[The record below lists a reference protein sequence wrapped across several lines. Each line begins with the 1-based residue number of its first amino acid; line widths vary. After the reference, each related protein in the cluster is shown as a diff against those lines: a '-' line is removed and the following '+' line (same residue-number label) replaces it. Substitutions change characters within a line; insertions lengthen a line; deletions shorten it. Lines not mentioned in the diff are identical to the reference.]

1 MRKIVFSLNILMLIA
16 LPLGAGF
23 ITYIQ
28 LLNYGVEN
36 IWLRGSL
43 SFMVAYLFFLFIWLA
58 QKSYSQSDGLSASY
72 SSYTE
77 SSSSLIDSEGGYCCA
92 DDSYSCDSSDSS
104 CDD

>member
-58 QKSYSQSDGLSASY
+58 QKSDSQSDGSSA
-72 SSYTE
+72 SYTE
-77 SSSSLIDSEGGYCCA
+77 SSSSLIDSEGGYGGA
-92 DDSYSCDSSDSS
+92 DDSCSCDSSDSS

>member
-36 IWLRGSL
+36 IWLRDSL

-58 QKSYSQSDGLSASY
+58 QKSDSQSDGSSA
-72 SSYTE
+72 SYTE
-77 SSSSLIDSEGGYCCA
+77 SSSSLIDSEGGDGCA
-92 DDSYSCDSSDSS
+92 DNYSCDSSDSS